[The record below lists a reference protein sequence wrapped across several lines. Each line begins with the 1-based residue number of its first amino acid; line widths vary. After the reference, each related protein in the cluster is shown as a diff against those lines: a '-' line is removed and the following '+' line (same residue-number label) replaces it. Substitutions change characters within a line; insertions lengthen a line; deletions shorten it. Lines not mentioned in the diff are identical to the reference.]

1 MFFEEPRTDGLLRG
15 PRSERSKQ
23 MTAVGRE
30 AWDLETL
37 LVLHLG
43 LLDHAEDVRIAAI
56 EALQHIAQRKP
67 TPLAVSPVALLAYF
81 MHSFTVA
88 SGMSVL
94 TFELLVELN
103 TAESIEIVEGV
114 LESGRGNNIQF
125 EGWVRILQEANRSDI
140 LRKIDLTRLSKGR
153 RKVIERVLAEE
164 PSSTA

>member
-15 PRSERSKQ
+15 PRRERSKH
-23 MTAVGRE
+23 MTSLERE

-37 LVLHLG
+37 LALHLG
-43 LLDHAEDVRIAAI
+43 LLDHAEDVRIAAM

-67 TPLAVSPVALLAYF
+67 TPLAVSPVTLLAYF

-88 SGMSVL
+88 SGLSLL

-103 TAESIEIVEGV
+103 TAESIEIVETV
-114 LESGRGNNIQF
+114 LESGRGNNMQF
-125 EGWVRILQEANRSDI
+125 EGWVRILQDANRSDI

>member
-15 PRSERSKQ
+15 PRRERSKH
-23 MTAVGRE
+23 MTSLERE

-37 LVLHLG
+37 LALHLG
-43 LLDHAEDVRIAAI
+43 LLDHAEDVRIAAM

-67 TPLAVSPVALLAYF
+67 TPLAVSPVTLLAYF

-88 SGMSVL
+88 SGLSLL

-103 TAESIEIVEGV
+103 TAESIEIVETV
-114 LESGRGNNIQF
+114 LESGRGNNMQF

-140 LRKIDLTRLSKGR
+140 LRKIDLRRLSKGR

>member
-1 MFFEEPRTDGLLRG
+1 
-15 PRSERSKQ
+15 
-23 MTAVGRE
+23 
-30 AWDLETL
+30 
-37 LVLHLG
+37 
-43 LLDHAEDVRIAAI
+43 
-56 EALQHIAQRKP
+56 
-67 TPLAVSPVALLAYF
+67 

>member
-15 PRSERSKQ
+15 PRRERSKH
-23 MTAVGRE
+23 MTSLERE

-37 LVLHLG
+37 LALHLG
-43 LLDHAEDVRIAAI
+43 LLDHAEDVRIAAM

-67 TPLAVSPVALLAYF
+67 TPLAVSPVTLLAYF

-88 SGMSVL
+88 SGLSLL

-103 TAESIEIVEGV
+103 TAESIEIVETV
-114 LESGRGNNIQF
+114 LESGRGNNMQF